1 MARAAPK
8 TNVKNDPKLNL
19 NYWFDLWPAPPRI
32 NVLIYGQRRSLWP
45 FCKSPSA
52 AWNRTFDL
60 LLKRPHHAAIHRPAD
75 GPVLK

>member
-8 TNVKNDPKLNL
+8 PKVKNRPKLNVITGL
-19 NYWFDLWPAPPRI
+19 ILILAPSRI
-32 NVLIYGQRRSLWP
+32 SVLIYGQRRSRSP

-75 GPVLK
+75 GPV